1 MRTAMIAPG
10 SRGDVQP
17 YVALGVGLQ
26 EAGHVVRL
34 VTHQDFEELVNSHG
48 LAFWPVEGNVQ
59 DIALGTDMRRL
70 LEKGNFLAIMSQMAK
85 EAERGAL
92 HLATAG
98 LAACQGMDLVLAG
111 IGGCSLVL
119 PLPEN
124 CSFHFRGGFS
134 PLFPAFSARRGHR
147 TSRWR
152 WNDSR
157 RSQGRCSF
165 CGDTLFRRSTILG
178 AAHSRTGGWTS
189 AYPAPETDA

>member
-59 DIALGTDMRRL
+59 DIAQGTDMRRL

-111 IGGCSLVL
+111 IGGLFIGLALAEKLQL
-119 PLPEN
+119 PLSWWIQSP
-124 CSFHFRGGFS
+124 FPGFFRAARPPYITVALERQP
-134 PLFPAFSARRGHR
+134 PLSGQVFLL
-147 TSRWR
+147 W
-152 WNDSR
+152 
-157 RSQGRCSF
+157 
-165 CGDTLFRRSTILG
+165 
-178 AAHSRTGGWTS
+178 
-189 AYPAPETDA
+189 